1 MRQHRILAHTA
12 ISVIGC
18 LLAPATLT
26 SVEGQENLPSS
37 SNPKTIQ
44 SGDVASKPAIEN
56 VRPLTPQLISGG
68 QPKGDAAFSKLA
80 EMSVKTIVSVDGA
93 KPDLEL
99 AKKHGLRYVHI
110 PIGYDGVDAEAQAA
124 LTRAVREA
132 KAPIFIHCHH
142 GKHRGPAAAAV
153 ACIAAGDMT
162 NAQAV
167 EFMKLAGT
175 GKEYK
180 GLWRDVAA
188 FKPLPSDAPLPPL
201 VEAAQLD
208 SLAGAMA
215 MLDRAWDGVKLC
227 QAAGW
232 QTPADHADLTPGHQ
246 ALLAWEGLVES
257 RRMAEGADPKMV
269 KWLDAAVSE
278 AAQLRQ
284 SIQAGDGAAATGQFK
299 RIEAACTR
307 CHEQYRN

>member
-1 MRQHRILAHTA
+1 MSRLQVDSTCRLTA
-12 ISVIGC
+12 VIVFVSIF
-18 LLAPATLT
+18 AVANIVVSQEPVSAT
-26 SVEGQENLPSS
+26 
-37 SNPKTIQ
+37 
-44 SGDVASKPAIEN
+44 KPPIEN
-56 VRPLTPQLISGG
+56 VHPLSPQLISGG

-80 EMSVKTIVSVDGA
+80 EMGVKMIVSVDGA

-124 LTRAVREA
+124 LTRLMREA
-132 KAPIFIHCHH
+132 QGPIFIHCHH

-153 ACIAAGDMT
+153 ACMAAGDMT
-162 NAQAV
+162 REQAA

-175 GKEYK
+175 GKEYR

-188 FKPLPSDAPLPPL
+188 FQPLPPDASLPPL
-201 VEAAQLD
+201 VEAVQEE

-215 MLDRAWDGVKLC
+215 GLDRAWDGLKLC

-232 QTPADHADLTPGHQ
+232 KTPADHADLAPAHQ

-257 RRMAEGADPKMV
+257 RRLARRADDRMV
-269 KWLDAAVSE
+269 KWLDETVAE

-284 SIQAGDGAAATGQFK
+284 AVQAGDEAAATRHFK
-299 RIEAACTR
+299 QVESACAR

>member
-1 MRQHRILAHTA
+1 MIALNSHLSAIWHSVVALGMMLPVAGAATA
-12 ISVIGC
+12 
-18 LLAPATLT
+18 
-26 SVEGQENLPSS
+26 Q
-37 SNPKTIQ
+37 Q
-44 SGDVASKPAIEN
+44 ASIAKPVIEN
-56 VRPLTPQLISGG
+56 VHPLTAQLISGG

-80 EMSVKTIVSVDGA
+80 EMGVKTVVSVDGA

-110 PIGYDGVDAEAQAA
+110 PIGYDGVDAEAQGA
-124 LTRAVREA
+124 LTHVMREA
-132 KAPIFIHCHH
+132 QGPIFIHCHH

-153 ACIAAGDMT
+153 ACMAAGDMT
-162 NAQAV
+162 REQAA

-188 FKPLPSDAPLPPL
+188 FKPLSADAKLPPL
-201 VEAAQLD
+201 VESVQEE

-215 MLDRAWDGVKLC
+215 GLDRAWDGLKLC
-227 QAAGW
+227 QAVEW
-232 QTPADHADLTPGHQ
+232 KTPADHADLEPAHQ
-246 ALLAWEGLVES
+246 ALLVWEGLAES
-257 RRMAEGADPKMV
+257 QRMAENLDPQLV
-269 KWLDAAVSE
+269 KWLDEAVAE

-284 SIQAGDGAAATGQFK
+284 SMQTGDVAAASRLFK
-299 RIEAACTR
+299 QVEAACAR

>member
-1 MRQHRILAHTA
+1 MQRSFNPTLTPCRA
-12 ISVIGC
+12 I
-18 LLAPATLT
+18 LLALFA
-26 SVEGQENLPSS
+26 
-37 SNPKTIQ
+37 
-44 SGDVASKPAIEN
+44 ASLNAKWMLAETRSAETAKPAIEN
-56 VRPLTPQLISGG
+56 IHPLTPQLISGG

-80 EMSVKTIVSVDGA
+80 EMGVKTIVSVDGA

-110 PIGYDGVDAEAQAA
+110 PIGYDGVGAEAQAS
-124 LTRAVREA
+124 LTRLMREA
-132 KAPIFIHCHH
+132 QGPIFMHCHH

-153 ACIAAGDMT
+153 ACMAAGDM
-162 NAQAV
+162 NREQAA

-188 FKPLPSDAPLPPL
+188 FTPLPTDAKLPPL
-201 VEAAQLD
+201 VESVQQE

-215 MLDRAWDGVKLC
+215 GLDRAWDGMKLC

-232 QTPADHADLTPGHQ
+232 KTPAGHADLAPDHQ
-246 ALLAWEGLVES
+246 GLLVWEGLVES
-257 RRMAEGADPKMV
+257 RRMAEKADPQLV
-269 KWLDAAVSE
+269 KWLDEAVAE

-284 SIQAGDGAAATGQFK
+284 SIQAGDEAASARHFK
-299 RIEAACTR
+299 QVEAACAR